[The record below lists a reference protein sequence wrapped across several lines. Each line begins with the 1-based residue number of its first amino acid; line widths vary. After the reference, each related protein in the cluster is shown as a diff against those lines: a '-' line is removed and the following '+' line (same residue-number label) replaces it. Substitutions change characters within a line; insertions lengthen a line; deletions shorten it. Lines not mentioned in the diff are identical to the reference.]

1 MSDTL
6 TYTLLMRAKKNI
18 GDFLIFDKAHK
29 LLSFYKKNEEHVVYN
44 AWEPLDDYIDAIN
57 DTKAIIICGGPGI
70 KKNFYP
76 SIYPLTKNIDE
87 IKVPIILFGT
97 GWSELPGTDNDI
109 KNYEFS
115 NASLNALKKISSSFN
130 FISCR
135 DYNTVKILS
144 NNGFTN
150 AIMTGGPAWYDIRH
164 ISKPFIIPKTI
175 EKIVFTPAQNE
186 IYYQQTVEIMEMLR
200 TTFPNA
206 TLYCSFH
213 RGLLEDEFTSKKEAF
228 RLNNLQK
235 VGLKLGFKIVNAA
248 YDLEN
253 IKFYERCDLHV
264 GYRLH
269 GHINFLSLRKP
280 SFLLHEDSRGRGF
293 SEALG
298 LPGIQAWEQ
307 SVIGNLSIIPDR
319 IRRRTVRANRFTV
332 DTLRK
337 YMTKEIKTGFR
348 NFLNLHKEFERHYE
362 TMKQFITTIP

>member
-1 MSDTL
+1 MSDIL

-29 LLSFYKKNEEHVVYN
+29 LLSFYKKSEEHVVYN

-57 DTKAIIICGGPGI
+57 DTKAVIICGGPGI

-76 SIYPLTKNIDE
+76 GIYPLTKNIDD

-97 GWSELPGTDNDI
+97 GWSGLPGTDNDI
-109 KNYEFS
+109 KNYMFS
-115 NASLNALKKISSSFN
+115 DSSLNTLKKISSSFN
-130 FISCR
+130 YISCR
-135 DYNTVKILS
+135 DYNTVKLLS

-150 AIMTGGPAWYDIRH
+150 AIMTGGPAWYDLRY

-175 EKIVFTPAQNE
+175 KKIVFTPAQNE

-213 RGLLEDEFTSKKEAF
+213 RGLNADKYTSKEEAA
-228 RLNNLQK
+228 RLERMNK
-235 VGLKLGFKIVNAA
+235 VGLRLGYDIVNAA

-253 IKFYERCDLHV
+253 IRFYEECDLHV

-293 SEALG
+293 SEAIG
-298 LPGIQAWEQ
+298 LPGIQAWEHG
-307 SVIGNLSIIPDR
+307 VLGNRSFIPEK
-319 IRRRTVRANRFTV
+319 IRKRMVRANIRAPNKLKNYLTEEV
-332 DTLRK
+332 GN
-337 YMTKEIKTGFR
+337 GFMS
-348 NFLNLHKEFERHYE
+348 FKNLHEEFQKHFE
-362 TMKQFITTIP
+362 TMKRFILEIP

>member
-97 GWSELPGTDNDI
+97 GWSGLPGSDNDI
-109 KNYEFS
+109 KNFKFS

-150 AIMTGGPAWYDIRH
+150 AIMTGGPAWYDLRH

-186 IYYQQTVEIMEMLR
+186 IYYLQTVEIMEMLR
-200 TTFPNA
+200 STFPNA
-206 TLYCSFH
+206 MLYCSFH
-213 RGLLEDEFTSKKEAF
+213 RGLKADKYTSEREAA
-228 RLNNLQK
+228 RLGRINK
-235 VGLKLGFKIVNAA
+235 VALRLGYRVVNSA

-253 IKFYERCDLHV
+253 IRFYEECDLHI

-293 SEALG
+293 SETVG
-298 LPGIQAWEQ
+298 LRGIQAWEQ
-307 SVIGNLSIIPDR
+307 GIFGNRSLIPEK
-319 IRRRTVRANRFTV
+319 IRKRMVRANA
-332 DTLRK
+332 DAP
-337 YMTKEIKTGFR
+337 KELKCYVSQEVKNGFK
-348 NFLNLHKEFERHYE
+348 NFKNLHVTFQKHFE
-362 TMKQFITTIP
+362 TMKRFIHEIP